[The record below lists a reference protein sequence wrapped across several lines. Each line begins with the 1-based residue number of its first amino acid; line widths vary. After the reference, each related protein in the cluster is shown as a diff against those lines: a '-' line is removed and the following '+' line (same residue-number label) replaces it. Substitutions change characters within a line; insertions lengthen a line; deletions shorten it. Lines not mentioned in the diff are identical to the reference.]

1 MFSINSVD
9 NKISLSNVKGFKK
22 ANPEVEVYSDRYD
35 YDGYD
40 EDIDWKWCQWK
51 EISNYTK
58 YMNQHL
64 LMNLWAW
71 S

>member
-1 MFSINSVD
+1 MNSVD
-9 NKISLSNVKGFKK
+9 NKISLSSIKGFER
-22 ANPEVEVYSDRYD
+22 ANPEVIVYSDRYD

-51 EISNYTK
+51 EISNYIK
-58 YMNQHL
+58 HMNQHL
-64 LMNLWAW
+64 WMNLWAW